1 MFRQLPAGERP
12 TRVADGTYF
21 GFRTSH
27 TQCGVVGVFEF
38 LKFNLNKVATEA
50 ARVGRIAR
58 GSSPA
63 GHRPRALELKT
74 MGVTETEWKRMKEI
88 IDRERRRMR
97 PDINRGDASPPSPF
111 QPMMLKNHT
120 LSELVVERVCN
131 WKND

>member
-1 MFRQLPAGERP
+1 
-12 TRVADGTYF
+12 
-21 GFRTSH
+21 
-27 TQCGVVGVFEF
+27 
-38 LKFNLNKVATEA
+38 
-50 ARVGRIAR
+50 
-58 GSSPA
+58 
-63 GHRPRALELKT
+63 